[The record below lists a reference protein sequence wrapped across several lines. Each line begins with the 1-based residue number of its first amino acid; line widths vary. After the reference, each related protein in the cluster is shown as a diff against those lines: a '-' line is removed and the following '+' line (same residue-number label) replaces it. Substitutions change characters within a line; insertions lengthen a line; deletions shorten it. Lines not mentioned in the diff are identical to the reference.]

1 MKNWLIFL
9 VIPLGALL
17 LFSTGFYTYWNHA
30 DPRSTCASCHEITP
44 SVSTWEH
51 SAHRDVPCFD
61 CHGTALGNGIHSL
74 KEKAN
79 MVFTHFREDV
89 HSGEIRLSED
99 QVLEMQARCA
109 GCHQSEQARWSAGG
123 HATVYERIFL
133 DSVHNTRE
141 QLYWDCFRCHG
152 MYYAGNIYDLVTP
165 VSTQG
170 PWSLREPAK
179 AGQPLIPC
187 LACHQM
193 HSANEPLRTGTG
205 ADERN
210 PACGLYLRSDKMHLR
225 ADLLPMPDLLDE
237 GREVRV
243 SADPA
248 QSLCLQCHAP
258 GAHHAA
264 GSSDDRT
271 PTGVHEGLSCR
282 SCHEVHS
289 NSAARSC
296 AACHPAISNC
306 GLDVHT
312 MNTSYLDP
320 ASPNNIHFVS
330 CTDCHSGEMPVR
342 AIAK

>member
-225 ADLLPMPDLLDE
+225 ADLLPMPSFRE
-237 GREVRV
+237 GIFG
-243 SADPA
+243 A
-248 QSLCLQCHAP
+248 QTSKV
-258 GAHHAA
+258 GMTA
-264 GSSDDRT
+264 GSQKAHSSINFSQKENSRACPGISFQLEKLRWLTIGRPRHKAGDFCLFSDRKLLR
-271 PTGVHEGLSCR
+271 HK
-282 SCHEVHS
+282 
-289 NSAARSC
+289 
-296 AACHPAISNC
+296 
-306 GLDVHT
+306 
-312 MNTSYLDP
+312 YLR
-320 ASPNNIHFVS
+320 
-330 CTDCHSGEMPVR
+330 PV
-342 AIAK
+342 